1 MPENAP
7 WEYALY
13 IPNDIRAVTVARRTL
28 RLILTMHGLIR
39 LTDTAELLA
48 AELVSNAVRHTK
60 GPAALR
66 VRWTAGV
73 LRIGAWDADPEPP
86 EAPGELEVLGEEG
99 RGLALVK
106 ACADLWG
113 WQPLARNGNRGKYVW
128 CELAA
133 A

>member
-1 MPENAP
+1 MRQCHRPPLVDPPLAHH
-7 WEYALY
+7 
-13 IPNDIRAVTVARRTL
+13 RVGVAT
-28 RLILTMHGLIR
+28 
-39 LTDTAELLA
+39 
-48 AELVSNAVRHTK
+48 RHME

-66 VRWTAGV
+66 VRWSADV

-86 EAPGELEVLGEEG
+86 EPPQEFELIGEAEQG
-99 RGLALVK
+99 RGLALVR

-128 CELAA
+128 FELAA